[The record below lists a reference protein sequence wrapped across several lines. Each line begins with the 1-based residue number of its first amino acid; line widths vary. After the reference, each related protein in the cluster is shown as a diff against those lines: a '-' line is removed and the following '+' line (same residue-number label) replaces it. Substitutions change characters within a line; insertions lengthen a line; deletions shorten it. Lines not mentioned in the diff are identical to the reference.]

1 MSVCSDH
8 RDLAPDLTH
17 ILAYQSYIDLVATHS
32 RTVQAAFLQ
41 AYSAIAEA
49 PDPYPLL
56 EASVES
62 LVIAEE
68 TVPRLEAEN
77 VHLQS
82 TTARLT
88 DQLAATESRL
98 EEQRSARAA
107 AEAATAVKVKE
118 VTESWS
124 VVLEEKQTNWQAR
137 EKSLEER
144 AEHQDRLLKELKAS
158 YETTQRLERSEAEDG
173 DNFYA
178 TASAAELDVAN
189 AELER
194 TSMRLAEVESRNER
208 LQIELAQTRSQAGTL
223 TTSVSIEDDPAVLH
237 LRSENSSLL
246 RRLETS
252 RFEKDSATRR
262 WDGEARNLKREVA
275 ALKEAQDRM
284 RAKLAGWQD
293 YDDIKRELDVLKSI
307 EFSAGDG
314 EDVGD
319 GAAQATAGALS
330 EVSAALNL
338 EQLLLARNK
347 KLNDEVTVLRVSHQE
362 VSSRSA
368 ALQAELG
375 SANLDLERSRKLTA
389 TLENDL
395 ARMQDNTY
403 PPAAASVAGTYTS
416 RYQPSSYGRRG
427 RVSPTSSI
435 ISGFDSSYSSPTTL
449 EALRN
454 GEASGGGSGILPM
467 VTAQRDRFKKRNNE
481 LELELAK
488 TQQNVTTLRSEM
500 ATLQKDNVNLYERT
514 RYVSTYSRNQPA
526 SSSTSLATN
535 PNPSSIQISDDD
547 GPLGKYKSEYEAK
560 ISPFAAFR
568 GRESSR
574 AFRRMTLPER
584 MVFRATRLVLSTRT
598 SRNFFALYV
607 LVMHVI
613 LFLVFIPSGMDVH
626 QTVHAAS
633 EAAAAQ
639 AAALPEAGGF
649 VGG

>member
-1 MSVCSDH
+1 
-8 RDLAPDLTH
+8 L
-17 ILAYQSYIDLVATHS
+17 I
-32 RTVQAAFLQ
+32 
-41 AYSAIAEA
+41 
-49 PDPYPLL
+49 
-56 EASVES
+56 
-62 LVIAEE
+62 IAEE

-77 VHLQS
+77 AHLQS

-88 DQLAATESRL
+88 DQLASTESRL
-98 EEQRSARAA
+98 EEQRSARSA
-107 AEAATAVKVKE
+107 AEGATAVKIKE

-124 VVLEEKQTNWQAR
+124 AVLEEKQTNWQAR

-144 AEHQDRLLKELKAS
+144 AENQDRLLKELKAN
-158 YETTQRLERSEAEDG
+158 YETSQRLERSEAENG
-173 DNFYA
+173 DRSYAA

-194 TSMRLAEVESRNER
+194 TSLRLAEVESRNEQ
-208 LQIELAQTRSQAGTL
+208 LQVELAQTRSQAGTL
-223 TTSVSIEDDPAVLH
+223 ATPLSIEDDPAVLH

-246 RRLETS
+246 RRLEAS
-252 RFEKDSATRR
+252 RFEKESETRK

-275 ALKEAQDRM
+275 ALKEAQDKM

-293 YDDIKRELDVLKSI
+293 YDDVKRELDVLKSI
-307 EFSAGDG
+307 EFSAGYG
-314 EDVGD
+314 EDVEE
-319 GAAQATAGALS
+319 GATQATAGAPS
-330 EVSAALNL
+330 EPSTAQNL
-338 EQLLLARNK
+338 EHLLLARNK
-347 KLNDEVTVLRVSHQE
+347 KLNDELTVLRVSHQE
-362 VSSRSA
+362 LSSRAA

-375 SANLDLERSRKLTA
+375 GANTDLEKSRKLTA

-403 PPAAASVAGTYTS
+403 PTAAASVAGTYTS

-435 ISGFDSSYSSPTTL
+435 ISGFDSSYGSPTTL

-454 GEASGGGSGILPM
+454 GEAVGGGSGILPM

-488 TQQNVTTLRSEM
+488 AQQNVSTLRSEM

-514 RYVSTYSRNQPA
+514 RYVSTYSRSQPA

-535 PNPSSIQISDDD
+535 PNPSSIRISDDD

-574 AFRRMTLPER
+574 AFRRMTLAER

-613 LFLVFIPSGMDVH
+613 LFLVFLPSSVDVH
-626 QTVHAAS
+626 QTAHAAS

-639 AAALPEAGGF
+639 AAALPEVGGF